1 MRNRFMA
8 LLGLSVAVVLVSA
21 ACSVRSVQDDPIV
34 LPGAAIDQAEEAPL
48 PAGVDRAVDVE
59 LSDFAI
65 TADDLEFLPGETVQF
80 NVSNAG
86 VVEHEF
92 RLSNQD
98 RVDETRESTD
108 VATIADES
116 EPEDAI
122 LLLAGGESGTM
133 TFTFPDNVEDYT
145 MAVCLV
151 PGHYEAGMATD
162 LSYGA

>member
-21 ACSVRSVQDDPIV
+21 ACSVRSVQDDPVV
-34 LPGAAIDQAEEAPL
+34 LPGVAIDQAEEAPL